1 MLMVA
6 KPAGGVFTPVEAKDP
21 VVELAQTLGV
31 IVHAR
36 IVSTFVYP
44 IKKGVLLKVDLVQ
57 SIDFVHNTETVK
69 VIALGKVS
77 WAEGIE
83 VSLNPKVKV

>member
-21 VVELAQTLGV
+21 VVELAQMLGV

-44 IKKGVLLKVDLVQ
+44 IKKGVLL
-57 SIDFVHNTETVK
+57 
-69 VIALGKVS
+69 
-77 WAEGIE
+77 
-83 VSLNPKVKV
+83 